1 MKPPLGLGPLPW
13 EEGGPLATVSSA
25 AAGRVRAVP
34 FVMELRERSNKG
46 PGCRDEEKSSK
57 QSWNVI
63 DNKSLLFLEVA
74 ESWNVYENKQVTQKS
89 WNVIDK

>member
-1 MKPPLGLGPLPW
+1 MKC
-13 EEGGPLATVSSA
+13 TT
-25 AAGRVRAVP
+25 
-34 FVMELRERSNKG
+34 KG
-46 PGCRDEEKSSK
+46 PSFRDEEKSSK

-74 ESWNVYENKQVTQKS
+74 ESWNVYENKQVTQQS